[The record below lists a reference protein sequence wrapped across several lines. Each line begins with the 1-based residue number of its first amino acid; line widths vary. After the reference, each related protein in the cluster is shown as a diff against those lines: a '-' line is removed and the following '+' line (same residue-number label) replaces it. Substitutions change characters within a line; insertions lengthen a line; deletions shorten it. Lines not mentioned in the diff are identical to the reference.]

1 MKCPECGGKGKVSKY
16 FYEKVGFGKYEKVCA
31 DVQCEECD
39 GTGEIEQTNEEW
51 FDTLSTEEK
60 AMAIVLCCPYEI
72 NWFGENF
79 EKRMEQRMKNLS
91 QSAQGYGLGIQ
102 KIKKWLKQP
111 SQRRDK
117 E

>member
-1 MKCPECGGKGKVSKY
+1 MNKYCMNCWGTGKVPDFWDETKNIICPRCNGS
-16 FYEKVGFGKYEKVCA
+16 GKEP
-31 DVQCEECD
+31 Q
-39 GTGEIEQTNEEW
+39 QTNEEW
-51 FDTLSTEEK
+51 FCSLSTEEK

-102 KIKKWLKQP
+102 KIKEWLKQP
-111 SQRRDK
+111 HEHKGD
-117 E
+117 

>member
-1 MKCPECGGKGKVSKY
+1 MGDIKPKPAQY
-16 FYEKVGFGKYEKVCA
+16 FINLMEKILEEKRKN
-31 DVQCEECD
+31 
-39 GTGEIEQTNEEW
+39 QTNEKW
-51 FDTLSTEEK
+51 FASLTTEEK

-91 QSAQGYGLGIQ
+91 QSAQGYELGIQ
-102 KIKKWLKQP
+102 KIKEWLEQP
-111 SQRRDK
+111 HK